1 MFSCTAAETNE
12 ELDTRKLMGVL
23 KTHCLVPHPTSNH
36 INCGLINLITEERVS
51 PEISHDLLNT
61 RTIGQ
66 ADYEATVKYHF
77 LKDPSV
83 AVPKRKQK
91 LLTIKGPS
99 KKGKKKSKADEE
111 KNLITFCTKKGNCM
125 GRAT

>member
-1 MFSCTAAETNE
+1 
-12 ELDTRKLMGVL
+12 MGVL

-36 INCGLINLITEERVS
+36 INRGLINLITEERVS
-51 PEISHDLLNT
+51 PEISHDLLNA
-61 RTIGQ
+61 RIIGQ

-99 KKGKKKSKADEE
+99 KKWKRNPKE
-111 KNLITFCTKKGNCM
+111 TKRKISLLSVQKRQLHGQSNM
-125 GRAT
+125 SMVSSVLVNSS

>member
-12 ELDTRKLMGVL
+12 ELDIRKLMGVL
-23 KTHCLVPHPTSNH
+23 KTHYFVPPTTSNH
-36 INCGLINLITEERVS
+36 VNHGLINFITEEHVS
-51 PEISHDLLNT
+51 PEITHDLLNA

-83 AVPKRKQK
+83 AVPK
-91 LLTIKGPS
+91 
-99 KKGKKKSKADEE
+99 
-111 KNLITFCTKKGNCM
+111 
-125 GRAT
+125 